1 MGDIIGK
8 IVNLLGVVRS
18 ERFGSVSNVGRVGR
32 VDRGEGEGRGESE
45 GRYFE
50 NRKGTSERVVRRK
63 HDSITIS
70 TEARR
75 MLEKNGE
82 DACGDEPK

>member
-1 MGDIIGK
+1 
-8 IVNLLGVVRS
+8 
-18 ERFGSVSNVGRVGR
+18 
-32 VDRGEGEGRGESE
+32 
-45 GRYFE
+45 
-50 NRKGTSERVVRRK
+50 VVRRE

-82 DACGDEPK
+82 SNPYGDDAE